1 VLEVLVLDDDPLVV
15 ETLIVRLRAPGIHL
29 TTCREIEAAETLL
42 AAVRYDV
49 LVTDLNLSRLGGLEG
64 MRLIRFVA
72 THFPDM
78 RVYVLSGFVNTEVR
92 TLAGMLGA
100 EAVLE
105 KPAGLAELRRILFQH
120 RDQAGGV
127 EASGGP
133 DGPVERVEDLDDFL
147 AAGSLRSVLQPV
159 MKLGLAGGPHSL
171 FGVES
176 LARGPGTTL
185 LGNPAILFGYAAR
198 KELLF
203 EVDMICIHAA
213 LEEVRALGAEV
224 KVFLNVQPRSMTH
237 PEFDARL
244 FEAVDAASLAPDS
257 IVLELNEQQSIV
269 NRRAFGAAIAS
280 VRRLGFQVALDDFG
294 EGSSNLNLFKELR
307 PDFLKISGTFS
318 RDLAGDP
325 LCQIIVRS
333 TAEMA
338 ARAGTATIMEGVETA
353 DDAALLPELGIDYAQ
368 GYLFSK
374 PLPACELVRSGLLD
388 LAPAGPR

>member
-1 VLEVLVLDDDPLVV
+1 MLDDDPLVV
-15 ETLIVRLRAPGIHL
+15 ETLTVRLRAPGIHL

-42 AAVRYDV
+42 AAFRYDV

-72 THFPDM
+72 THFPDTL
-78 RVYVLSGFVNTEVR
+78 VYVLSGFVNPEVR

-105 KPAGLAELRRILFQH
+105 KPAGLAELRQILFH
-120 RDQAGGV
+120 RRDQAGGI
-127 EASGGP
+127 EAPGGP
-133 DGPVERVEDLDDFL
+133 DGPVENVEDLVDFL

-185 LGNPAILFGYAAR
+185 LGDPAILFGYAAR

-203 EVDMICIHAA
+203 EVDMICIRAA
-213 LEEVRALGAEV
+213 LAEVRSLGAEV
-224 KVFLNVQPRSMTH
+224 TVFLNVQPRSMTH

-244 FEAVDAASLAPDS
+244 FEVVDAAALAPQR

-269 NRRAFGAAIAS
+269 NRRAFGAAVAS
-280 VRRLGFQVALDDFG
+280 VRGLGFQVALDDFG
-294 EGSSNLNLFKELR
+294 DGSSNLNLFKELR
-307 PDFLKISGTFS
+307 PDFLKIAGTFS
-318 RDLAGDP
+318 RDLASDP
-325 LCQIIVRS
+325 LRQIIVRS

-338 ARAGTATIMEGVETA
+338 SRAGTTTIMEGVETA
-353 DDAALLPELGIDYAQ
+353 GDAGLLPELGIDYAQ
-368 GYLFSK
+368 GYLFSE
-374 PLPACELVRSGLLD
+374 PLPASELVRSGVLERPV
-388 LAPAGPR
+388 AARR